1 MTPFAAPS
9 QDVNDVMEFLLLQKD
24 NFDIVLAFDGLSR
37 SNRRLIEDALL
48 TQPRATELFV
58 VYDKPPDFQFCRR
71 NFFGAKQTEMGTIII
86 PTSRN
91 RLAIKNRG
99 KAGSTSSTCYTGT
112 QMQSRSELPRISV
125 EEKKKVHEGEDEIPE
140 KWVRAFGGRRVPLF
154 WMETKSKKYW
164 EQLLEDLTI
173 KAVVDLSPGSGV
185 LAEACMSSGVQY
197 FGIVKNP
204 THLGW
209 LNNSLDKTSLSYI
222 VQSNSWLYDESLA
235 QNVKDSFD
243 DILNEGAEGD
253 AQLSDVGEHDAEEA
267 DA

>member
-1 MTPFAAPS
+1 MTPFAAPA
-9 QDVNDVMEFLLLQKD
+9 QDVRDVMEFLLLQREAT
-24 NFDIVLAFDGLSR
+24 DIVLAFDGLSR
-37 SNRRLIEDALL
+37 SNRRFIEDALL

-71 NFFGAKQTEMGTIII
+71 NFFGAKHTEMGTIII

-99 KAGSTSSTCYTGT
+99 KAGTTSSTCYTGT
-112 QMQSRSELPRISV
+112 QMQSRSDLPRISL
-125 EEKKKVHEGEDEIPE
+125 EEKKKVHEVEDDIPE

-154 WMETKSKKYW
+154 WMETKSQQFW
-164 EQLLEDLTI
+164 QQLLDDLTV

-197 FGIVKNP
+197 FGIVRNQ

-222 VQSNSWLYDESLA
+222 VESNSWLYDESLA

-243 DILNEGAEGD
+243 DILNEGGDAE